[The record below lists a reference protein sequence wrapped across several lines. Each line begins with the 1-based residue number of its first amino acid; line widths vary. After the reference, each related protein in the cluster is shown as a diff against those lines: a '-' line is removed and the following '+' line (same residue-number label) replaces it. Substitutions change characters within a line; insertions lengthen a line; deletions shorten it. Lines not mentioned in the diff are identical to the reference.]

1 MELIHRIPEIQLL
14 EAPNAKALRVCYI
27 DAMKTHAPEEWV
39 RVIKTVRDR
48 ILQLARTSR
57 TQRISDTER
66 SFEEDAKRYLR
77 TELSLAL
84 EMPAEELEA
93 YIRAQD
99 KQ

>member
-1 MELIHRIPEIQLL
+1 MSATRHTP
-14 EAPNAKALRVCYI
+14 P
-27 DAMKTHAPEEWV
+27 
-39 RVIKTVRDR
+39 
-48 ILQLARTSR
+48 
-57 TQRISDTER
+57 DTER

-99 KQ
+99 KR